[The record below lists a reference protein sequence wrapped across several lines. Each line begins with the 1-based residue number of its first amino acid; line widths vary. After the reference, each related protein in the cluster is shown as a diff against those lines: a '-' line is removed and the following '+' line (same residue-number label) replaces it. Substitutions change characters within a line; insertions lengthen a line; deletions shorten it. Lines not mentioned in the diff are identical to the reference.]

1 MINISPQLR
10 SLLSSRDF
18 PRVKDQFMTIASE
31 AQSPYRWCPLEL
43 APENDFV
50 GFSGDRMI
58 GRVFLEPRPRFNGLW
73 HWSST
78 TGSDPSFETL
88 RQGYA
93 ASAQLAIEAVQASY
107 ENSISMGLI
116 SGSDDRA
123 RKSAGS

>member
-1 MINISPQLR
+1 
-10 SLLSSRDF
+10 
-18 PRVKDQFMTIASE
+18 MTIASE
-31 AQSPYRWCPLEL
+31 AVSAYRWCPLEL

-50 GFSGDRMI
+50 GYSGDRMI

-78 TGSDPSFETL
+78 TGSDPGLEIL

-107 ENSISMGLI
+107 ENAMGIDLAFVRTDESPIDHSDIISTP
-116 SGSDDRA
+116 
-123 RKSAGS
+123 

>member
-1 MINISPQLR
+1 
-10 SLLSSRDF
+10 
-18 PRVKDQFMTIASE
+18 MTIASE
-31 AQSPYRWCPLEL
+31 EMSAYRWCPLEL

-78 TGSDPSFETL
+78 TGSDPSFEAL

-107 ENSISMGLI
+107 ENAISMGLV

-123 RKSAGS
+123 RKNAGS

>member
-1 MINISPQLR
+1 M
-10 SLLSSRDF
+10 
-18 PRVKDQFMTIASE
+18 KDQSMTIASE
-31 AQSPYRWCPLEL
+31 GVSAYRWCPLEL

-78 TGSDPSFETL
+78 TGSDPGLEVL

-107 ENSISMGLI
+107 ENAMGVGLA
-116 SGSDDRA
+116 SERDDRVDENPMDH
-123 RKSAGS
+123 SGIISTP